1 MVRVTGKVINSEM
14 STITVYDKDKDGNR
28 LSTYRNVD
36 VCTLGLLCHD
46 DIDKQTYIVVC
57 KKFDVPPTFVY
68 PKVGDTYTTP
78 TVRRLET
85 SNGIVICN
93 I

>member
-1 MVRVTGKVINSEM
+1 MVRVTGKVINSEKNA
-14 STITVYDKDKDGNR
+14 ITVYDKDKDGNR
-28 LSTYRNVD
+28 LSTSRQVE
-36 VCTLGLLCHD
+36 VFTLGLLCHD
-46 DIDKQTYIVVC
+46 DIDKQTYIAVC
-57 KKFDVPPTFVY
+57 KKFDVPESFVY

-78 TVRRLET
+78 SIRRLEI